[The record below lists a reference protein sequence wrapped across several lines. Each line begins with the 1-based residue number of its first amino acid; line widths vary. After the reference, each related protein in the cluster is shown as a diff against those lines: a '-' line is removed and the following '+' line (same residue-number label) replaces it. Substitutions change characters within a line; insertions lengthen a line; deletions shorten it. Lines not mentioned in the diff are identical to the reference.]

1 MKDPKISS
9 TGLEPPAQ
17 STKKRYE
24 TPRLTEFGSV
34 RHTTRG
40 SSGNKGD
47 GKGSRRTRGMG
58 MGMGMN
64 MGFFN

>member
-1 MKDPKISS
+1 MKEPKISS
-9 TGLEPPAQ
+9 TNLEPPAQ

-24 TPRLTEFGSV
+24 APRLTEFGSV

-47 GKGSRRTRGMG
+47 GMGSKRSAGMG
-58 MGMGMN
+58 MGMGM
-64 MGFFN
+64 GFF